1 MLDASPEAIKCSK
14 KNLSRFDLK
23 HRAKL
28 ITDINQIEENNSELD
43 LIISNPPYIPSH
55 EIENLMPE
63 VKNHEPILAL
73 DGGISGMDF
82 YKLIFE
88 QAEYIL
94 KNDDNK
100 HTKNIILEAGDF
112 EQVQKLKT
120 LDKSFTFVNQILDT
134 GNFPRAL
141 IFRKIK

>member
-1 MLDASPEAIKCSK
+1 
-14 KNLSRFDLK
+14 
-23 HRAKL
+23 
-28 ITDINQIEENNSELD
+28 
-43 LIISNPPYIPSH
+43 
-55 EIENLMPE
+55 MPE

-73 DGGISGMDF
+73 DGGSDGMNF

-94 KNDDNK
+94 KNDNNK

-120 LDKSFTFVNQILDT
+120 LDEAFTFVNQILDT